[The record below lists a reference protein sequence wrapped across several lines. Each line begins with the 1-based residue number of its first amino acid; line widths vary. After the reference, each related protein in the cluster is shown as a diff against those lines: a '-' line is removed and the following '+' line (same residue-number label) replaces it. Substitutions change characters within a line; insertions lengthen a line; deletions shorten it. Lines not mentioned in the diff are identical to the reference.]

1 MGKMKKVIMGLL
13 ISAVVLLS
21 VFLIINN
28 NTQDNHGNMAEDN
41 MSNEDMLDS
50 NDMSEN
56 DMDDSNDMSEDDMTE
71 SDDITES
78 DDMTESDGMTDDPM
92 MTNEGKMAPMFD
104 LKDIDGNRVSLK
116 ELKGEKVYVKFW
128 ASWCSICL
136 AGLEELD
143 MLTVEETEFEVIT
156 IVSPNYNG
164 EKNTEKFKA
173 WYDKQGHDNLIV
185 LLDEDG
191 DFTREFGVRGYP
203 TSAFIGSDGIL
214 VHLFPGHLENDMIK
228 AEFME
233 IY

>member
-1 MGKMKKVIMGLL
+1 MKKVIVGLL
-13 ISAVVLLS
+13 IAAVVLLG
-21 VFLIINN
+21 VFFIINN
-28 NTQDNHGNMAEDN
+28 NTQDNHENMNEDN
-41 MSNEDMLDS
+41 MSNEEMADS

-56 DMDDSNDMSEDDMTE
+56 NMNDSNDMSEDDMTE
-71 SDDITES
+71 SEDMEDDQ
-78 DDMTESDGMTDDPM
+78 M
-92 MTNEGKMAPMFD
+92 MTNDGKMAPMFD
-104 LKDIDGNRVSLK
+104 LKDIDGNRVSLA

-136 AGLEELD
+136 GGLEELD
-143 MLTVEETEFEVIT
+143 MLTIEETDFKVIT

-164 EKNTEKFKA
+164 EKNTEKFMT
-173 WYDKQGHDNLIV
+173 WYEKQGHDNLIV

-203 TSAFIGSDGIL
+203 TSAFIGSDGVL

-233 IY
+233 IH